1 MLFRSRQIVEVF
13 RLWPRTFPVGLLS
26 VLGSCGWFFGMTL
39 ENAALVRAL
48 GQVELVF
55 TYLASHLI
63 FRERATGGET
73 AGILLVAGSVVL
85 LILR

>member
-1 MLFRSRQIVEVF
+1 
-13 RLWPRTFPVGLLS
+13 
-26 VLGSCGWFFGMTL
+26 
-39 ENAALVRAL
+39 LVRAL

-55 TYLASHLI
+55 TYLASHLL
-63 FRERATGGET
+63 FREKATAGET